1 MLRKLLFAG
10 LVLLVVAGVLVG
22 TKISQIRAMMAAG
35 ATFTMPPEVVSSAK
49 VQRADWETGDSAV
62 GSVTA
67 VQGTLL
73 RAEVPGLVEKIAFE
87 SGAFVK
93 EGQVLVEL
101 DRSAE
106 EAQLRSAR
114 ARAELARANLE
125 RARDLHRQDIL
136 PQSDLDAKEAAFR
149 EMTGEDDMIRAAIA
163 KKIIRAPFA
172 GRVGIRQVQLGQ
184 LADAGAPIVTIQSV
198 DPVHVDF
205 TLPEKAAPRVRTGMR
220 VRVTSDAAPGRIFE
234 GELTAISPEVD
245 ASSRSIAL
253 QATLADT
260 GGALLPGMFA
270 RVELLGDAHVTPLV
284 VPVTSVLRAPYGD
297 SVFVLAQE
305 KDEKTGASA
314 LRARMT
320 TVRLGETRGD
330 LVAVESGLEEGQEI
344 ASSGVFKLSN
354 GAAVAVDNS
363 LAPAATASPSP
374 TES

>member
-1 MLRKLLFAG
+1 MLRKLLLAG
-10 LVLLVVAGVLVG
+10 LILLVVTGVLVG
-22 TKISQIRAMMAAG
+22 TKVAQIRKMMAAG
-35 ATFTMPPEVVSSAK
+35 AAFTMPPEVVASAK
-49 VQRADWETGDSAV
+49 VQRVDWETGDSAV
-62 GSVTA
+62 GSVMA

-114 ARAELARANLE
+114 ARAELAKTNLQ
-125 RARDLHRQDIL
+125 RARDLHAQDIL
-136 PQSDLDAKEAAFR
+136 PQSDLDAKEAAYR
-149 EMTGEDDMIRAAIA
+149 EMIGEDDAIRAAIA
-163 KKIIRAPFA
+163 KKIIRAPFS

-205 TLPEKAAPRVRTGMR
+205 TLPEKAASRLRTGMR
-220 VRVTSDAAPGRIFE
+220 VRVTSDAAPARTFE

-245 ASSRSIAL
+245 PSSRSISL
-253 QATLADT
+253 QATLRDT

-270 RVELLGDAHVTPLV
+270 RVDLVGDARITPLV

-297 SVFVLAQE
+297 SVFVLAPE
-305 KDEKTGASA
+305 KDEKTGTTT

-320 TVRLGETRGD
+320 TVTLGETRGD
-330 LVAVESGLEEGQEI
+330 LVVVESGLQEGQEV
-344 ASSGVFKLSN
+344 ASSGVFKLGN
-354 GAAVAVDNS
+354 GAAVAIDNS
-363 LAPAATASPSP
+363 LSPEATASPSP